1 MNELFT
7 LLIHQPVYNL
17 LIVLYRLFSE
27 NLGLAII
34 VIALLSRLILLPLA
48 LRQNKMM
55 AQNKE
60 FSERI
65 KEIKAKY
72 KNDKVKQQE
81 EMMKAQSE
89 FMPAQLA
96 GCLPLILQF
105 ILLITINNVFSQLFI
120 DGISSFSRYAYS
132 FVPTFPEGYVLNTTF
147 LGIVD
152 LNVHPNTLE
161 FNAAIIPYLGII
173 LLVGLTQYLST
184 KFIQPAIHES
194 KKEQDQKKEKK
205 SKKEENPTQDF
216 SEVLAQSTKQTMFL
230 FPILIMTAAYSF
242 ATGLSL
248 YWIAQSTF
256 VIIQQILL
264 RRLKKI

>member
-1 MNELFT
+1 SDL
-7 LLIHQPVYNL
+7 
-17 LIVLYRLFSE
+17 
-27 NLGLAII
+27 
-34 VIALLSRLILLPLA
+34 
-48 LRQNKMM
+48 
-55 AQNKE
+55 
-60 FSERI
+60 
-65 KEIKAKY
+65 
-72 KNDKVKQQE
+72 
-81 EMMKAQSE
+81 
-89 FMPAQLA
+89 
-96 GCLPLILQF
+96 
-105 ILLITINNVFSQLFI
+105 
-120 DGISSFSRYAYS
+120 
-132 FVPTFPEGYVLNTTF
+132 VPTFPEGYVLNTTF

-264 RRLKKI
+264 RRLKKSENIVSK